1 MEVHHSVRTSVFI
14 TGHTMVILQESENG
28 ITQIIIKGRLDA
40 QTAPEADRLIKDA
53 VGQEKIRL
61 LFDLCDLEYIS
72 SAGLRLILKTAK
84 EVYEKGGQTVLC
96 CSNEMVREV
105 LTSSRLQ
112 IVDSV
117 AAGIKK
123 FS

>member
-1 MEVHHSVRTSVFI
+1 
-14 TGHTMVILQESENG
+14 MVILQENEDG

-40 QTAPEADRLIKDA
+40 ETAPEADRIIKDT

-61 LFDLCDLEYIS
+61 LLDLCEIEFVS
-72 SAGLRLILKTAK
+72 SAGLRLILQAAK
-84 EVYEKGGQTVLC
+84 AVYEKGGQIVLC
-96 CSNEMVREV
+96 CSNELVREV
-105 LTSSRLQ
+105 LTSSRLP
-112 IVDSV
+112 ITDSV

>member
-1 MEVHHSVRTSVFI
+1 
-14 TGHTMVILQESENG
+14 MVIFQENEDG

-40 QTAPEADRLIKDA
+40 ETAPEADRIIKNT

-61 LFDLCDLEYIS
+61 LLDLCEIEFVS
-72 SAGLRLILKTAK
+72 SAGLRLILQAAK
-84 EVYEKGGQTVLC
+84 AVYEKGGQIVLC
-96 CSNEMVREV
+96 CSNELVREV
-105 LTSSRLQ
+105 LTSSRLP
-112 IVDSV
+112 VADSV

>member
-1 MEVHHSVRTSVFI
+1 
-14 TGHTMVILQESENG
+14 MVILQENEDG

-40 QTAPEADRLIKDA
+40 ETVPEADRIIKDT

-61 LFDLCDLEYIS
+61 LLDLCEIEFVS
-72 SAGLRLILKTAK
+72 SAGLRLILQAAK
-84 EVYEKGGQTVLC
+84 AVYEKGGQIVLC
-96 CSNEMVREV
+96 CSNELVREV
-105 LTSSRLQ
+105 LTSSRLP
-112 IVDSV
+112 ITDSV

>member
-1 MEVHHSVRTSVFI
+1 ME
-14 TGHTMVILQESENG
+14 ILQDNENG

-40 QTAPEADRLIKDA
+40 ETAPKADRLIKDT

-61 LFDLCDLEYIS
+61 LFDLCDLEYVS
-72 SAGLRLILKTAK
+72 SAGLRLLLQAAK
-84 EVYEKGGQTVLC
+84 EVHEKGGQMVLC

-105 LTSSRLQ
+105 LTSSQLAV
-112 IVDSV
+112 VDSV
-117 AAGIKK
+117 TTGIKA

>member
-1 MEVHHSVRTSVFI
+1 MVF
-14 TGHTMVILQESENG
+14 LQENENG

-40 QTAPEADRLIKDA
+40 ETAPEADSLIKDK
-53 VGQEKIRL
+53 VGKEKVRL
-61 LFDLCDLEYIS
+61 LFDLCDLEYVS
-72 SAGLRLILKTAK
+72 SAGLRLILQTAK
-84 EVYEKGGQTVLC
+84 AVCEKGGQIVLC

-105 LTSSRLQ
+105 LTSSRLP
-112 IVDSV
+112 IADSI

>member
-1 MEVHHSVRTSVFI
+1 ME
-14 TGHTMVILQESENG
+14 ILQENDNG

-40 QTAPEADRLIKDA
+40 ETVPEADRLIKDI
-53 VGQEKIRL
+53 VGQKKIRL
-61 LFDLCDLEYIS
+61 LVDLRDLEYVS
-72 SAGLRLILKTAK
+72 SAGLRLILQTAK

-105 LTSSRLQ
+105 LTSSRLP

-117 AAGIKK
+117 AAGIREL
-123 FS
+123 S

>member
-1 MEVHHSVRTSVFI
+1 MVVFQENEV
-14 TGHTMVILQESENG
+14 G

-40 QTAPEADRLIKDA
+40 ETAPKADRLITDKVA
-53 VGQEKIRL
+53 QGKIRL
-61 LFDLCDLEYIS
+61 LFDLRDLEFVS
-72 SAGLRLILKTAK
+72 SAGLRLILQTEKA
-84 EVYEKGGQTVLC
+84 VYEKGGQVVLC
-96 CSNEMVREV
+96 CSNELVREV
-105 LTSSRLQ
+105 LKSTRLP

>member
-1 MEVHHSVRTSVFI
+1 ME
-14 TGHTMVILQESENG
+14 ILQDNENG

-40 QTAPEADRLIKDA
+40 ETAPEADKLIKEA

-72 SAGLRLILKTAK
+72 SAGLRLILQTAK
-84 EVYEKGGQTVLC
+84 AVCEKGGQIVLC

-105 LTSSRLQ
+105 LTSSRLP
-112 IVDSV
+112 VADSV
-117 AAGIKK
+117 AAGIREL
-123 FS
+123 S